1 MKIIIQAGG
10 KGTRLG
16 DLTLNRPKCIVPVN
30 NLPIIF
36 HMFKKY
42 PQAEFIIIG
51 DYKFEVLEK
60 YLETFSNAKF
70 VLIKAHGEG
79 NICGIKEAL
88 NFVNKNEQ
96 FMLIWSDLILGDK
109 FNIYNLDKSKC
120 YIGLTDKFQC
130 SWSFSNGRLKKTP
143 STDNGVSG
151 CYIFNNK
158 NELQNIPQTGSF
170 TSWLANSGIKLTP
183 FSIEDS
189 VETGTIDAIN
199 KISSTENRCRPYNK
213 MEFTEN
219 KVIKTG
225 LTEEGQKLID
235 REIVWYKKMT
245 DYGFDSIPKIHSL
258 NPLTTEKINGT
269 NIFNAKLST
278 DDKKKVID
286 NLIDSVNKMHSY
298 ETKNSNRLDIE
309 QEYYTKTIKRI
320 RSIAPSIPFANNEYI
335 TINGKKCRN
344 ILTDTYALKKIVEEN
359 LMDTIYCPI
368 HGDCTLTNTMIDK
381 DNNIYFIDARGYF
394 GSEKVLGDI
403 RYDWAK
409 LYYSIAGNFDQF
421 NIKNFKLKISEY
433 DVKYE
438 INSGGWDEL
447 TDYFLAKIPDVQ
459 IEQLK
464 LIHAIIWISLASH
477 CWEDYDS
484 MCLAFYNGIYLLYEC
499 IEGEKNAFKREY
511 FETINA

>member
-1 MKIIIQAGG
+1 MCPLEK
-10 KGTRLG
+10 TF
-16 DLTLNRPKCIVPVN
+16 P
-30 NLPIIF
+30 
-36 HMFKKY
+36 
-42 PQAEFIIIG
+42 
-51 DYKFEVLEK
+51 VLETRRK
-60 YLETFSNAKF
+60 RIS
-70 VLIKAHGEG
+70 I
-79 NICGIKEAL
+79 
-88 NFVNKNEQ
+88 
-96 FMLIWSDLILGDK
+96 
-109 FNIYNLDKSKC
+109 
-120 YIGLTDKFQC
+120 
-130 SWSFSNGRLKKTP
+130 SFS
-143 STDNGVSG
+143 
-151 CYIFNNK
+151 
-158 NELQNIPQTGSF
+158 
-170 TSWLANSGIKLTP
+170 
-183 FSIEDS
+183 
-189 VETGTIDAIN
+189 
-199 KISSTENRCRPYNK
+199 
-213 MEFTEN
+213 
-219 KVIKTG
+219 
-225 LTEEGQKLID
+225 
-235 REIVWYKKMT
+235 
-245 DYGFDSIPKIHSL
+245 
-258 NPLTTEKINGT
+258 
-269 NIFNAKLST
+269 
-278 DDKKKVID
+278 
-286 NLIDSVNKMHSY
+286 
-298 ETKNSNRLDIE
+298 
-309 QEYYTKTIKRI
+309 
-320 RSIAPSIPFANNEYI
+320 SIPFANNEYI

>member
-1 MKIIIQAGG
+1 
-10 KGTRLG
+10 
-16 DLTLNRPKCIVPVN
+16 
-30 NLPIIF
+30 
-36 HMFKKY
+36 
-42 PQAEFIIIG
+42 
-51 DYKFEVLEK
+51 
-60 YLETFSNAKF
+60 
-70 VLIKAHGEG
+70 
-79 NICGIKEAL
+79 
-88 NFVNKNEQ
+88 
-96 FMLIWSDLILGDK
+96 
-109 FNIYNLDKSKC
+109 
-120 YIGLTDKFQC
+120 
-130 SWSFSNGRLKKTP
+130 
-143 STDNGVSG
+143 
-151 CYIFNNK
+151 
-158 NELQNIPQTGSF
+158 
-170 TSWLANSGIKLTP
+170 
-183 FSIEDS
+183 
-189 VETGTIDAIN
+189 
-199 KISSTENRCRPYNK
+199 

-258 NPLTTEKINGT
+258 NPLTMEKINGT